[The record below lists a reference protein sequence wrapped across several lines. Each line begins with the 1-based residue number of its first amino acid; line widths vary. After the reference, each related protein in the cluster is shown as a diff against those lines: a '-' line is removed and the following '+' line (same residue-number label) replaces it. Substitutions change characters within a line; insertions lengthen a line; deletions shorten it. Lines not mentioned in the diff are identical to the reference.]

1 LTRGGAR
8 RKISLTAQ
16 MARKQNI
23 RGKFQL
29 AAMVFAALCFSGCG
43 RNQTAP
49 LSEGGENSPASAA
62 AKPAELPLDQQT
74 EQKLDPLTKDDV
86 DLYVKIMRAAAERA
100 KNRAPADQA
109 TLEEAQKIMANGA
122 AGRAPNPEGVKTL
135 ARATLVAVSMDQI
148 VAEEMKVDG
157 RTYRGIAEAVE
168 SVIPN
173 PAAGKFADVKGAPPA
188 DHVPTPLEKR
198 LSDVNAAN
206 AKFLAPYR
214 DEIQSLIG
222 VVRNPAN
229 LPK

>member
-1 LTRGGAR
+1 LRGLEIALS
-8 RKISLTAQ
+8 KAKNSWKFLLA
-16 MARKQNI
+16 MA
-23 RGKFQL
+23 L
-29 AAMVFAALCFSGCG
+29 AASAHLSGCG

-49 LSEGGENSPASAA
+49 LSEGGENSPVSAG

-74 EQKLDPLTKDDV
+74 EQKLTPLTRDDI
-86 DLYVKIMRAAAERA
+86 DLYLKIMRAAAERVQNPTPVDKAALDGA
-100 KNRAPADQA
+100 K
-109 TLEEAQKIMANGA
+109 KILDSGA
-122 AGRAPNPEGVKTL
+122 AGRFPNPEGVKTL
-135 ARATLVAVSMDQI
+135 ERANLVAIYMDQI

-157 RTYRGIAEAVE
+157 RTYRGIVEAVE

-173 PAAGKFADVKGAPPA
+173 PAVGKTSGDETAAAP
-188 DHVPTPLEKR
+188 DHAPTPLEKR

-214 DEIQSLIG
+214 EEIQNLIG

>member
-1 LTRGGAR
+1 
-8 RKISLTAQ
+8 
-16 MARKQNI
+16 MARKQFI
-23 RGKFQL
+23 CGKFPL
-29 AAMVFAALCFSGCG
+29 AVILSAAACFSGCG

-49 LSEGGENSPASAA
+49 LSEGGENSPSAAA

-86 DLYVKIMRAAAERA
+86 DLYLKIMRAAAERV
-100 KNRAPADQA
+100 KNPAPADRVA
-109 TLEEAQKIMANGA
+109 LEEAKKIVDSGA
-122 AGRAPNPEGVKTL
+122 AGRAPTPDGVKTL
-135 ARATLVAVSMDQI
+135 ERATLVAITMDQI
-148 VAEEMKVDG
+148 IAEDMKVDG
-157 RTYRGIAEAVE
+157 RTYRGIADAVE

-173 PAAGKFADVKGAPPA
+173 PAVAKTSGDGAAAAP
-188 DHVPTPLEKR
+188 DHAPTPLEKR

-214 DEIQSLIG
+214 EEIQDLVG